1 MDDDPVTGG
10 VPDPDAEPSAEPSA
24 DPSADPVE
32 PPQTAAPATQG
43 EVTASPAS
51 LTTTGPAGWVA
62 PSGMS
67 SGGRSP
73 VLVFVLGCAGILLVL
88 FASSTV
94 GLIYL
99 GSQLRPILDAAER
112 QPQPGT
118 VNVFDLR
125 VGDCFD
131 EPAAS
136 ADGTVVDLIERDCAE
151 AHAAELIAIVQVP
164 DGAAWPGDDA
174 VSASAE
180 AQCGPA
186 FVSYVGTTPE
196 ASVYDVA
203 WYSVTEEG
211 WQGGDRAIDCLALAD
226 DDSPTTGSAR
236 GANR

>member
-1 MDDDPVTGG
+1 MDDDPVPGAA
-10 VPDPDAEPSAEPSA
+10 PDPDADPIEPPRPAEPA
-24 DPSADPVE
+24 PWG
-32 PPQTAAPATQG
+32 TAGASSVP
-43 EVTASPAS
+43 ASP
-51 LTTTGPAGWVA
+51 TTAGPAGWVA

-73 VLVFVLGCAGILLVL
+73 VLVFVLGCAGILLLL

-112 QPQPGT
+112 QPQAGT

-125 VGDCFD
+125 VGDCLD
-131 EPAAS
+131 QPVAS
-136 ADGTVVDLIERDCAE
+136 ADGTVVDLIRRDCAE
-151 AHAAELIAIVQVP
+151 AHALEVIAIVQVP
-164 DGAAWPGDDA
+164 DGAAYPGADA

-180 AQCGPA
+180 AQCGTA
-186 FVSYVGTTPE
+186 FASYVGATPE
-196 ASVYDVA
+196 ASIYDFA

-211 WQGGDRAIDCLALAD
+211 WQEGDRAIDCLAVAD
-226 DDSPTTGSAR
+226 DDLPTTGSAR